1 MYFKQLEMTGFKS
14 FPDRT
19 VVRLEQGTTSIVG
32 PNGCGKSNILDAMRW
47 ALGEQSAKV
56 LRGAHMQD
64 VIFNGSENRHA
75 MGMAEVSLTFDNADS
90 RLPVDFAEVQI
101 TRRVYRSG
109 ESEYLINKAPCRL
122 KDVQELFMDTGIGT
136 AAYSMIGQGKMDMVL
151 SSKPEDRRYLFE
163 EAAGIIKYKTR
174 KRVAMR
180 KLESAD
186 QNLVRLSDIIQEV
199 ERQMRSLKRQ
209 VNAAIRYRE
218 LSDELKATEIR
229 AAWLKYVSLTAEIA
243 DLRTRFADAQD
254 AFEKAQAETTEFE
267 ARHEELGLSKLE
279 IDRVLQARR
288 EGVYEIEGE
297 MEKIERQ
304 IALLK
309 QQVDFA
315 NEQREQAGREEVEYS
330 ERAVAIEEQIRQID
344 ARAVELQAAIEAC
357 QAELEAKQQAH
368 NAASEKVRESDAHV
382 EVVRT
387 RSMETI
393 THRAKTQTELETLGV
408 NIDNI
413 EAQLASIYERQRQDS
428 VRNEGLVAALNEAQ
442 RTETE
447 KQTALSNCE
456 QRRGEA
462 DAEQALRAQSLRDL
476 NTEWQTLREKKSSME
491 ARLRSLR
498 ELRDNYE
505 GFAAGVRAIMAAK
518 QKKSADARGV
528 VGPVGDLLST
538 EKTYERAIEAALGGN
553 INNVVVEDADAAKSA
568 ISYLK
573 KNNAG
578 RVTFLPLDIIRAG
591 GNRDEGMEL
600 AGLPGVVGA
609 AINFVQYDKH
619 IQRAV
624 EYLLYNTLIVET
636 LDVAI
641 GIARS
646 ERRYP
651 RLVTL
656 DGEVVSASGA
666 VTGGRTQHESRG
678 LLGRS
683 AEITELEEHVGAAE
697 LEVARLAEQGQALV
711 VQIEELK
718 RELSELA
725 QTQGALQREL
735 AGIRVEIAKHT
746 TELNNLAQAAQSQDQ
761 QRDTLCSKRDELEAQ
776 RREAL
781 ARAGSMETDDELL
794 QRQVAEAQD
803 VAARARQDL
812 SVCTSELSDL
822 RMRVAGLTQSI
833 EETQRDKAR
842 ELRDQENSQREATR
856 RRELVGQINNNQ
868 GTLENEIALNIERIK
883 AMSETKDEARSK
895 VVEAENRRQVL
906 LNDSEVVDKT
916 LRELRERTRSTQ
928 SEVHKL
934 ELALR
939 HAEDRVGFYQERI
952 LTEYAVALSSLDA
965 EAVGTDNYEDE
976 QREKVV
982 TDLREKL
989 QRMGTVNLMAIEE
1002 YEALEKRHAFLV
1014 AQDEDLRR
1022 AREALLGV
1030 VDRIDKTIRE
1040 LFMETFQ
1047 AVAESFKLN
1056 FRRLFNGGHARIYLL
1071 DEDDPLESGI
1081 EIEAQPPGKK
1091 PQTISLLSGGE
1102 SAMTA
1107 IALLFAIFKAKPSP
1121 FCVLDEVDAP
1131 LDDANIGRFLSL
1143 LEEFTN
1149 ESQFVVIT
1157 HNKQTMSRANALYGV
1172 TQMERG
1178 VSQVVS
1184 VRFDEVR
1191 PADPAA

>member
-1 MYFKQLEMTGFKS
+1 MYFKQIEMTGFKS

-19 VVRLEQGTTSIVG
+19 VIRLEQGTTSIVG

-47 ALGEQSAKV
+47 ALGEQSAKA

-75 MGMAEVSLTFDNADS
+75 LGMAEVSLTFDNADS

-122 KDVQELFMDTGIGT
+122 KDIQELFMDTGIGT
-136 AAYSMIGQGKMDMVL
+136 SAYSMIGQGKMDMVL
-151 SSKPEDRRYLFE
+151 SSKPEDRRFLFE

-186 QNLVRLSDIIQEV
+186 QNLLRLSDIIQEV

-229 AAWLKYVSLTAEIA
+229 SAWIKYVFLTAEITE
-243 DLRTRFADAQD
+243 LRAKFAVAQD
-254 AFEKAQAETTEFE
+254 AYEKALAETTQFE
-267 ARHEELGLSKLE
+267 ARHEELGLNKLE

-304 IALLK
+304 IALLR
-309 QQVDFA
+309 QQIDFA
-315 NEQREQAGREEVEYS
+315 NEQRQQAGSEEEEYRQ
-330 ERAVAIEEQIRQID
+330 RAIAIEDQMKQTE
-344 ARAVELQAAIEAC
+344 ARGVELQAGLEAC
-357 QAELEAKQQAH
+357 QIELEARQQEH
-368 NAASEKVRESDAHV
+368 DAAAERVRESDAHV
-382 EVVRT
+382 ELMRA
-387 RSMETI
+387 RSVETI
-393 THRAKTQTELETLGV
+393 SHRAKTQTELETLGV
-408 NIDNI
+408 NIENI
-413 EAQLASIYERQRQDS
+413 DAQLASIYERQREDS
-428 VRNEGLVAALNEAQ
+428 VRNEGLVTLLNDAQ

-447 KQTALSNCE
+447 KQSLLADCE
-456 QRRGEA
+456 QRRTEAEA
-462 DAEQALRAQSLRDL
+462 DQAVRAQNLRDL
-476 NTEWQTLREKKSSME
+476 NTEWQTLREKKSSLE

-505 GFAAGVRAIMAAK
+505 GFAAGVRAVMAAK
-518 QKKSADARGV
+518 QKNVAEARGV

-568 ISYLK
+568 ISFLK

-578 RVTFLPLDIIRAG
+578 RVTFLPLDIIRAS
-591 GNRDEGMEL
+591 GNRDEGREL
-600 AGLPGVVGA
+600 SGRPGVVGA
-609 AINFVQYDKH
+609 AIDFVQYDAH
-619 IQRAV
+619 IQNAV

-641 GIARS
+641 AIART

-656 DGEVVSASGA
+656 DGEVVSSSGA
-666 VTGGRTQHESRG
+666 VTGGRTQHDSRG

-683 AEITELEEHVGAAE
+683 AEITELEEQVNTAEVG
-697 LEVARLAEQGQALV
+697 VARLADQGQALV

-718 RELSELA
+718 RAIAEASLA
-725 QTQGALQREL
+725 QSTLQREL
-735 AGIRVEIAKHT
+735 AGIRVEIAKHS
-746 TELNNLAQAAQSQDQ
+746 TELNNLAQTAQSQDQ
-761 QRDTLCSKRDELEAQ
+761 QRDALCAKRDELEQQ
-776 RREAL
+776 RREVL
-781 ARAGSMETDDELL
+781 TRAGDMETDDETL

-803 VAARARQDL
+803 LASRARQEL
-812 SVCTSELSDL
+812 SLRTSELSDL
-822 RMRVAGLTQSI
+822 RVRVAGLNQSV
-833 EETQRDKAR
+833 EEVQRDKVR
-842 ELRDQENSQREATR
+842 ELREQESAQREAQR
-856 RRELVGQINNNQ
+856 RRELIEQLNGNQ
-868 GTLENEIALNIERIK
+868 GTLENEIALNIERSK
-883 AMSETKDEARSK
+883 ALSETKEEARGK
-895 VVEAENRRQVL
+895 VIEAENRRQTL
-906 LNDSEVVDKT
+906 LNDSDVVEKS
-916 LRELRERTRSTQ
+916 LRELREAARASQ
-928 SEVHKL
+928 SEVHRL

-939 HAEDRVGFYQERI
+939 HSEDRVGFYQERI
-952 LTEYAVALSSLDA
+952 LTEYGVALASLTA
-965 EAVGTDNYEDE
+965 EQAGTDDYEEE

-982 TDLREKL
+982 TDLRDKL

-1002 YEALEKRHAFLV
+1002 YEELEKRHAFLV
-1014 AQDEDLRR
+1014 AQDEDLRK
-1022 AREALLGV
+1022 AREALLSV
-1030 VDRIDKTIRE
+1030 VERIDKTIRQ
-1040 LFMETFQ
+1040 LFLDTFQ
-1047 AVAESFKLN
+1047 AIAENFRLH
-1056 FRRLFNGGHARIYLL
+1056 FRRLFNGGHARIYLM

-1091 PQTISLLSGGE
+1091 PQSISLLSGGE

-1143 LEEFTN
+1143 LEEFTS

-1157 HNKQTMSRANALYGV
+1157 HSKQTMARANALYGV
-1172 TQMERG
+1172 TQLERG

-1184 VRFDEVR
+1184 VKFDEVR
-1191 PADPAA
+1191 TADSAA